1 MSRVRRKEIE
11 GVIVSLES
19 LQMEI
24 ERQAEIIGSIG
35 TDEEEY
41 RDAMPESMEGGER
54 WQKAD
59 DAANAIEGARSDL
72 ETIDFADVI
81 EQLREAM
88 A

>member
-1 MSRVRRKEIE
+1 MNRVRRKEIE
-11 GVIVSLES
+11 GVIASLES